1 MWNFEMSYPNRTK
14 WKKVTIIN
22 DQIQQAW
29 LGLFYLTYITVQ
41 VLAERKALRSMRT
54 FGRCYLK
61 CRSIS
66 VSKRTSQKDHY
77 SSSDICFVLYIYLP
91 PTILNSNEFQ
101 WCIYIWNET
110 VYILQPRLQF
120 ALNLNGFNFHLHYTI
135 TINGISFT
143 MAVHFRIQVIG

>member
-41 VLAERKALRSMRT
+41 VLAERKALHSM
-54 FGRCYLK
+54 
-61 CRSIS
+61 
-66 VSKRTSQKDHY
+66 RTSQKDHY